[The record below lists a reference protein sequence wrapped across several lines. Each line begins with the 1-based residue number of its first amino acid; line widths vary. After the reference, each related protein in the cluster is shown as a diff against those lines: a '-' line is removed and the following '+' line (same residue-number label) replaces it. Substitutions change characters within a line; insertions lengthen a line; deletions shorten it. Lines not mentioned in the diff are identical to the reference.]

1 MHARITHIFNFEIH
15 DHPVTTRLAFLL
27 GFMRDASMRIH
38 TWRCSTKRSSFSYL
52 CFHQSYRGGHYN
64 FTSVNYR
71 ARSFTTKWIS
81 SRPRRK
87 MAEKSLDIFPSAD
100 TCFAGYLFEWKFLTM
115 KRRFTTS
122 RELRTNE
129 LLFSFSFLP
138 FINNLEHR

>member
-1 MHARITHIFNFEIH
+1 MHACITHIFNFEIH

-27 GFMRDASMRIH
+27 GFTRDASMRIH
-38 TWRCSTKRSSFSYL
+38 TWRCSTKQSSFSYL

-87 MAEKSLDIFPSAD
+87 MAEKSLDIFPSVD
-100 TCFAGYLFEWKFLTM
+100 TCFADARIFVWVEIFDDE
-115 KRRFTTS
+115 TTIYDES
-122 RELRTNE
+122 RATNE
-129 LLFSFSFLP
+129 LLFSFFP